1 MTTYYLLLEGD
12 TEEDSFYETNVLG
25 EESLGTFYPGQGFIA
40 FNNIVNKHP
49 QVLDS
54 VTILIRN
61 YQNSLLIM
69 GRQEVENFQLE
80 SWLIVQSLYKEI

>member
-1 MTTYYLLLEGD
+1 MLIWGVISYLLLEGD

-49 QVLDS
+49 QLLES
-54 VTILIRN
+54 VTILTDKK
-61 YQNSLLIM
+61 Q
-69 GRQEVENFQLE
+69 QLTITQF
-80 SWLIVQSLYKEI
+80 LDALKGLRIKKA